1 MTVETY
7 AQYTKEELGISDD
20 DWKALIEYVNSIKG
34 ALREEATDVGG
45 VEEVEESPPSIS
57 DETFDPG
64 GWVGL
69 YPGNVTV
76 VPSHISE
83 DEYQALLSETQ
94 RWVEIIGATT
104 IETTLPLSSDILIDA
119 RARLAAYSKA
129 LIELTE
135 TVQSH
140 RLPVE
145 VQRPRRRGFEPE
157 GRPMFQETIREAAR
171 GSQQVVSEE
180 IRFSFDTLLNH
191 LLVRFHVELLT
202 EMHDLADRY
211 PYYKSAFSSQIDYH
225 RDFIDSGIPS
235 RLVEEAIKTDLTS
248 PAVIAEAR
256 RESTDEMAEVV
267 DLWEAFQRD
276 IGMELSLSN
285 KLNTAVK
292 PISKLYE
299 LWCLGILLDVLKEIT
314 GYEPEISSIEKEYR
328 FGNDLRLYYNRP
340 LRTHSR
346 YLRDN
351 LNVGPGQPDFALEIG
366 GKIVWIGD
374 AKFKTD
380 MRLSDYQRFITYLI
394 DLLPPQ
400 NESMIFYVEDDP
412 TGRSMI
418 RDYPI
423 NHISLRPDNRNQAT
437 KIIREALQAI
447 LEIDGV

>member
-7 AQYTKEELGISDD
+7 AQYSKEELGLGDE
-20 DWKALIEYVNSIKG
+20 DWRALVEYVNTINDT
-34 ALREEATDVGG
+34 LREEATDVGG
-45 VEEVEESPPSIS
+45 VEEVEESPPSVS
-57 DETFDPG
+57 DETFNPG

-83 DEYQALLSETQ
+83 DEYQILLSETQ

-171 GSQQVVSEE
+171 RSQQVVSED
-180 IRFSFDTLLNH
+180 IRFSFDTLLNR
-191 LLVRFHVELLT
+191 LLVRFHVELLG
-202 EMHDLADRY
+202 EMRDLADRY
-211 PYYKSAFSSQIDYH
+211 PYYESAFSSQIAYH
-225 RDFIDSGIPS
+225 QDFIDSDIPS
-235 RLVEEAIKTDLTS
+235 RLVEEAIQTDLTS
-248 PAVIAEAR
+248 PSVIAEAR

-314 GYEPEISSIEKEYR
+314 GYEPGTSSIDKEYR
-328 FGNDLRLYYNRP
+328 FGNDLRLYYNRS

-351 LNVGPGQPDFALEIG
+351 LNVGPGQPDFALEMG

-374 AKFKTD
+374 AKFKTAVK
-380 MRLSDYQRFITYLI
+380 LSDYQRFITYLV
-394 DLLPPQ
+394 DLLSPEQ
-400 NESMIFYVEDDP
+400 ESTLFYVKDNSR
-412 TGRSMI
+412 GRAKV
-418 RDYPI
+418 RDYSI
-423 NHISLRPDNRNQAT
+423 DHISLRPTNRD
-437 KIIREALQAI
+437 QAI
-447 LEIDGV
+447 TIIEDTFRATLNDEEV